1 MFMEQLDATIVNTAV
16 PAMAQSLHVTPLSLK
31 SVVASYIL
39 SLAVFLPASGWAANR
54 FGARSVFACAVSV
67 FTPSSALCSLAMNA
81 PMLVCG
87 RILQGVGAALMVPVG
102 RLAIVRTFPKSEL
115 LSRMNFILIPA
126 LMGPLLGP
134 TIGGVIVSVT
144 SWRVIF
150 LVNLPVGI
158 TALLFIRSC
167 FPDYRATTRSPLD
180 LLGLALFASG
190 TALLSWVLHLASE
203 GGEGRHLGALLTV
216 SGACLAA
223 YGLHSNRRAAP
234 LLDLALFK
242 VRTFR
247 VAVTGGLVTRLGAGG
262 LPFLLPLLYQLGLG
276 FSAWQSGLLM
286 IPSAAA
292 AQDAPPAATP
302 STPSSTTQP
311 ATPPAQDV
319 PANVA
324 PAPPAASQPR
334 EWIPEGVAALGNGA
348 ASHTD
353 FVLDHSMLVL
363 AAKFDKDNEDLRRVL
378 AGVNG
383 VAVHSFRFVESA
395 VVSPAAMAS
404 IDQQYSQA
412 GWQHL
417 VSQHKNASGVQTDL
431 WIHLEQ
437 SSIRD
442 IAVLVVAAKQ
452 IHFVSASGSV
462 TPLDLLHLSGH
473 FGIPK
478 MDGGIAV
485 PVPGR

>member
-67 FTPSSALCSLAMNA
+67 FTLSSALCSLAMNA

-292 AQDAPPAATP
+292 AMIMKT
-302 STPSSTTQP
+302 
-311 ATPPAQDV
+311 
-319 PANVA
+319 
-324 PAPPAASQPR
+324 
-334 EWIPEGVAALGNGA
+334 I
-348 ASHTD
+348 
-353 FVLDHSMLVL
+353 LVRLL
-363 AAKFDKDNEDLRRVL
+363 ARHGFRRVL
-378 AGVNG
+378 IVNTLLMGTVIAAFSLVTYRTGVILIVLLALAQGLCHSLQFSSMNALAYADV
-383 VAVHSFRFVESA
+383 VAA
-395 VVSPAAMAS
+395 DTAMAS
-404 IDQQYSQA
+404 TIASTCQQMGMGFGLA
-412 GWQHL
+412 VGAL
-417 VSQHKNASGVQTDL
+417 VTTWFLGG
-431 WIHLEQ
+431 EQ
-437 SSIRD
+437 SNQLVLGAALRHAMLTLGLLTALSSVFFWSLHSQDGLSLSRSSRD
-442 IAVLVVAAKQ
+442 K
-452 IHFVSASGSV
+452 
-462 TPLDLLHLSGH
+462 
-473 FGIPK
+473 
-478 MDGGIAV
+478 
-485 PVPGR
+485 